1 MITFP
6 KSPHAPAERIDWLD
20 DDSGGLRAKIQM
32 IRRAIREGW
41 PMSAGQRDHI
51 LATLD
56 RLDDGHRS
64 ARLTLRIAQLRDEL
78 GRYQV
83 TG

>member
-1 MITFP
+1 
-6 KSPHAPAERIDWLD
+6 
-20 DDSGGLRAKIQM
+20 
-32 IRRAIREGW
+32 
-41 PMSAGQRDHI
+41 MSAGQRDHI